1 MVVLFLFSRQHLLHT
16 GCFHTNFRRDLP
28 QRSIL
33 QRVVLCH
40 IRTDHSPMTPCWDNL
55 KIIAAWALVPI
66 LRLDENSTMGFDN
79 GTAESV
85 VRVVMAFWASSSVAY
100 STIPH
105 PLDRPVLN
113 SVMICACTYYLSSLS
128 HVIPQ
133 CLPRQSPT
141 QVPFG
146 IIRCRNRQW
155 MMNVITQAI
164 PDISFVSRGGGD
176 SSRNSSYW
184 LRHHSMSESTMNL
197 ITPDIVESGYRR

>member
-1 MVVLFLFSRQHLLHT
+1 MDIVQSGHRI
-16 GCFHTNFRRDLP
+16 LP
-28 QRSIL
+28 SHSSNPWREYVSFVSVQSPSLVAHRMLSL
-33 QRVVLCH
+33 QLVSL
-40 IRTDHSPMTPCWDNL
+40 
-55 KIIAAWALVPI
+55 AWASFDVGIDYECDNPGYP
-66 LRLDENSTMGFDN
+66 LRHHSTTTGFDN

-85 VRVVMAFWASSSVAY
+85 RVVVAFWASSSVAY

-128 HVIPQ
+128 HVILQ

-155 MMNVITQAI
+155 MWYIGIDKWM
-164 PDISFVSRGGGD
+164 
-176 SSRNSSYW
+176 
-184 LRHHSMSESTMNL
+184 
-197 ITPDIVESGYRR
+197 